1 MRSLICAGISD
12 RCICAAG
19 DGGRGALR
27 RRAICPQGE
36 RFPQPSAANKA
47 AFERAIDAIAANTR
61 VLMEE
66 LVTAAPKRDR
76 EVETAKAKA
85 KAALRYAKR

>member
-1 MRSLICAGISD
+1 MCRNIRPLYNFAPPATEDEVRSSAVQFVRKVSG
-12 RCICAAG
+12 
-19 DGGRGALR
+19 
-27 RRAICPQGE
+27 
-36 RFPQPSAANKA
+36 FPQPSAANEA

>member
-1 MRSLICAGISD
+1 MCRNIRPLFNFAPPATEDEVRSSAVQFVRKVSG
-12 RCICAAG
+12 
-19 DGGRGALR
+19 
-27 RRAICPQGE
+27 
-36 RFPQPSAANKA
+36 FPQPSAANEA
-47 AFERAIDAIAANTR
+47 AFDRAIDAIAANTR

>member
-1 MRSLICAGISD
+1 MPEYPTAVFAPPATEDEVRSSAVQFVRKVSG
-12 RCICAAG
+12 
-19 DGGRGALR
+19 
-27 RRAICPQGE
+27 
-36 RFPQPSAANKA
+36 FPQPSAANEA

>member
-1 MRSLICAGISD
+1 MCRNIRPLYNFSPPATEDEVRSSAVQFVRKVSG
-12 RCICAAG
+12 
-19 DGGRGALR
+19 
-27 RRAICPQGE
+27 
-36 RFPQPSAANKA
+36 FPQPSAANEA